1 MSKMKKAKSLRP
13 PMPIVTPTTNSNN
26 SDNDSQFELELCW
39 CVQQLETALNSGKLS
54 QKVAE
59 DTVKNLK
66 ILKGNSAPLIK
77 KRQVM
82 KAAMGDYRAKMKEEE
97 KKMSL
102 AVKQIKFT
110 PTADV
115 NKKSNFVKKSAILTS
130 GKDFKFNFASPEQ
143 DNNVV
148 CDDSKEGQQELTNS
162 NNFSTKNL
170 QLTAGNNFK
179 FNFVLDEVNN
189 EINFDQLSIKN

>member
-1 MSKMKKAKSLRP
+1 MYKMSKMKKPKSLRP
-13 PMPIVTPTTNSNN
+13 PMPIVTPTNVSNN
-26 SDNDSQFELELCW
+26 TDNDTQFELELCW

-66 ILKGNSAPLIK
+66 ILKGHNAPLIK

-102 AVKQIKFT
+102 GSKQIKFT
-110 PTADV
+110 PSSEA
-115 NKKSNFVKKSAILTS
+115 NKKSSFVKKSAILKS
-130 GKDFKFNFASPEQ
+130 GKDFKFNFKTENHIQQHEQ
-143 DNNVV
+143 EEQA
-148 CDDSKEGQQELTNS
+148 KENYIFNTKDLNLTS
-162 NNFSTKNL
+162 
-170 QLTAGNNFK
+170 GNDFK
-179 FNFVLDEVNN
+179 FNFTIDEVNN
-189 EINFDQLSIKN
+189 EINLDNLSIK